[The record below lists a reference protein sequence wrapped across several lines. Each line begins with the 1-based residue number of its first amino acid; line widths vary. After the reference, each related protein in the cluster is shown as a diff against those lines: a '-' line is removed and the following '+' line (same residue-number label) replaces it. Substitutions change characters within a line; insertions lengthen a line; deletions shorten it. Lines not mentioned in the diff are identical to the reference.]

1 MTDNNVSVNLTD
13 GFHLVIDALKHN
25 DIDTIFGLVGIPIT
39 DLARLAQAEG
49 MRFIGFRHE
58 QHAGN
63 AAAIAGYITQK
74 PGICLTVSA
83 PGFLNGLTALAN
95 ATTNCFPMILISG
108 SSEREIVDL
117 QQGDYEE
124 MDQLN
129 AAKPYA
135 KASFRINKIEDI
147 GVGVARAIRAA
158 VSGRP
163 GGVYLD
169 LPAQLLSQTLEVGR
183 ATQSLIKVIDP
194 APRQLPA
201 PDSVER
207 ALNLLKGAK
216 RPLILLG
223 KGAAYAQADAE
234 IRELV
239 ERSGIPYLPMSM
251 AKGLLPDNHPQSAS
265 AARSYVLA
273 EADVVML
280 VGARLNW
287 LLAHG
292 KGKTWGKPKQFIQID
307 IAPTEIDSNVA
318 IAAPLIG
325 DIGSCVSALLDGIDG
340 SFKKP
345 DAEWTGTINERKEK
359 NMAKMA
365 ALLDQNPSPMNF
377 HSALRAIRDVLRT
390 RPDINVVNEGANTLD
405 YARSIVDMYEPRK
418 RFDSG
423 TWGIMG
429 IGMGYAIGAA
439 VVSGK
444 PVVAIEG
451 DSAFGFSG
459 MELETICRYDLP
471 VVTIIFNNNGVYRGT
486 DVNPTGGKDVA
497 PTVFVKN
504 ARYDKMMEAFG
515 GIGYQVT
522 TPEEMT
528 KALNEAIAS
537 GKPTVINA
545 VIDETAGTESGRL
558 TNLNPQSGATKHYT
572 GEPDLSG
579 GGVVVNNPRRCSI
592 LH

>member
-1 MTDNNVSVNLTD
+1 MTNHVSVDVTD

-58 QHAGN
+58 QNAGN
-63 AAAIAGYITQK
+63 AAAIAGYMTQK

-135 KASFRINKIEDI
+135 KASYRINKAEDI
-147 GVGVARAIRAA
+147 GVGIARAIRAA

-169 LPAQLLSQTLEVGR
+169 LPAQLLAQTIEAGHAKR
-183 ATQSLIKVIDP
+183 SLIKVVDP
-194 APRQLPA
+194 VPRQLPA
-201 PDSVER
+201 PDSVQR
-207 ALNLLKGAK
+207 ALELLKTAK
-216 RPLILLG
+216 KPLILLG
-223 KGAAYAQADAE
+223 KGAAYAQADDD
-234 IRELV
+234 IRALV
-239 ERSGIPYLPMSM
+239 ERTGIPYLPMSM
-251 AKGLLPDNHPQSAS
+251 AKGLLPDTHAQSAS

-273 EADVVML
+273 EADVVVL
-280 VGARLNW
+280 IGARLNW

-307 IAPTEIDSNVA
+307 ISPTEIDSNVA

-325 DIGSCVSALLDGIDG
+325 DIGSCVAALLDGLDG
-340 SFKKP
+340 AGIAKP
-345 DAEWTGTINERKEK
+345 DAEWLGPIAERKEQ
-359 NMAKMA
+359 NTAKMA
-365 ALLDQNPSPMNF
+365 ALLNREAAPMNF
-377 HSALRAIRDVLRT
+377 HTALRAIRDVLKQH
-390 RPDINVVNEGANTLD
+390 PDINLVNEGANTLD
-405 YARSIVDMYEPRK
+405 YARSIVDQYQPRK

-459 MELETICRYDLP
+459 MELETICRYELP
-471 VVTIIFNNNGVYRGT
+471 VTTIIFNNNGVYRGT

-504 ARYDKMMEAFG
+504 ARYDKMIEAFG
-515 GIGYQVT
+515 GIGYNVT
-522 TPEEMT
+522 TPEDLAR
-528 KALNEAIAS
+528 ALSEAIAA
-537 GKPTVINA
+537 GKPALINA

-558 TNLNPQSGATKHYT
+558 TNLNPQSAAKK
-572 GEPDLSG
+572 
-579 GGVVVNNPRRCSI
+579 
-592 LH
+592 